1 MDSRGAPPI
10 NGVVETILYT
20 DHLEQATAF
29 YREVLGLVPMKGDGE
44 RFQAL
49 DSGANRV
56 LLLFRRGGTLTPQPV
71 ATGGVIPPH
80 DGSGPLH
87 IAFAIAAA
95 DYDAWC
101 ARLRGRGISIE
112 SETKWE
118 RGGRSIYFRDPDQ
131 HLVELVTPGIWPN
144 Y

>member
-1 MDSRGAPPI
+1 MSRPAAPAI

-20 DHLEQATAF
+20 DDLARATAF
-29 YREVLGLVPMKGDGE
+29 YRDVLGLAPMKGDGE

-49 DSGANRV
+49 DSGAARV
-56 LLLFRRGGTLTPQPV
+56 LLLFKRGGTLVPQPV

-80 DGSGPLH
+80 DGHGPLH
-87 IAFAIAAA
+87 IAFAIGAG
-95 DYDAWC
+95 DYEAWC
-101 ARLRGRGISIE
+101 ARLRDCGVAIE
-112 SETKWE
+112 SETRWE
-118 RGGRSIYFRDPDQ
+118 RGGRSVYFRDPDA